1 MTIGSFARWETRM
14 RCSAM
19 SVRASRLYRPVAWS
33 DQMPAVSSAGS
44 FVSSAIGNRHT
55 LGHRRGRRPEGG
67 GSRPGPCADRSPHGR
82 HRIAT
87 APLDPARGAHGT
99 LRAMPNG
106 ASTTPATTPAT
117 PPGRGG
123 RRLRVLLADRE
134 RGAARRARR
143 GLGFGSL
150 VWAQRELDK
159 GDVTSRENP
168 ETGEKIIGG
177 PCVRRACN
185 YLLLGSD
192 SRTGLSHEDQ
202 VISGTNADLGGE
214 QRADTIMLIHVD
226 PDREQAVILSFP
238 RDLWVPVPGHGMDK
252 INSAFEG
259 GVRGGGADVA
269 RTVEDL
275 TGLHINHFL
284 YVDLA
289 GFQGVVDALGGVRM
303 RAVSDAGRADR
314 ARRPGGLP
322 GVRRGDGARLR
333 QDTAPALRRRSRLR
347 AHRTPAA
354 VPAGRAHEAPL
365 PERGREP
372 SGAREASRLQ
382 RREGRRL
389 PDPRHHRAGA
399 AAPGRE
405 YRRGR
410 LPRRAGPAGADQAAG
425 VPVRDQRRLGDA
437 AGARAFRD
445 LREGRSL
452 GDVGHELAQTA
463 ISEANIEAAVYDKNS
478 DGGAHAVE
486 GARRGRLQRRAR
498 HPARGRADGRREG
511 LGHPVRAGRRR
522 TSGGRRQVLLEP
534 EDGRGRRGR
543 PARRRRGR
551 ARDVGLPAG
560 TGRRRRRAGRPD
572 CAAGVEQPAP

>member
-1 MTIGSFARWETRM
+1 MA
-14 RCSAM
+14 
-19 SVRASRLYRPVAWS
+19 
-33 DQMPAVSSAGS
+33 
-44 FVSSAIGNRHT
+44 
-55 LGHRRGRRPEGG
+55 
-67 GSRPGPCADRSPHGR
+67 
-82 HRIAT
+82 
-87 APLDPARGAHGT
+87 
-99 LRAMPNG
+99 NG
-106 ASTTPATTPAT
+106 VSTTPATTPAT
-117 PPGRGG
+117 PPGRDG
-123 RRLRVLLADRE
+123 RRLRVLLALTATVALLV
-134 RGAARRARR
+134 GLVG

-150 VWAQRELDK
+150 VWAQHKLNEH
-159 GDVTSRENP
+159 DVESRQDP

-259 GVRGGGADVA
+259 GVRGGGADLVA

-303 RAVSDAGRADR
+303 CVPYPMQDVLTGLDVQAGCQEFDGGTALAFVRTRHQPCDAVPDFARIGRQQQFLRAVLTKLLSPSEVAN
-314 ARRPGGLP
+314 LP
-322 GVRRGDGARLR
+322 GLVKPVASNVVKDSDFQILDIIELARQLQGVSTGAADFR
-333 QDTAPALRRRSRLR
+333 
-347 AHRTPAA
+347 A
-354 VPAGRAHEAPL
+354 VPGQ
-365 PERGREP
+365 PELITPPEFP
-372 SGAREASRLQ
+372 SGISVVSVTPQAREL
-382 RREGRRL
+382 
-389 PDPRHHRAGA
+389 
-399 AAPGRE
+399 
-405 YRRGR
+405 
-410 LPRRAGPAGADQAAG
+410 
-425 VPVRDQRRLGDA
+425 
-437 AGARAFRD
+437 FRD

-486 GARRGRLQRRAR
+486 KVLAEAGFNVAPGILPADELAADVKGSAILYGPGDEARAAVVAKYFSNLKMVEVDGGVLPGGAVAV
-498 HPARGRADGRREG
+498 H
-511 LGHPVRAGRRR
+511 V
-522 TSGGRRQVLLEP
+522 TSGY
-534 EDGRGRRGR
+534 R
-543 PARRRRGR
+543 PAP
-551 ARDVGLPAG
+551 VG
-560 TGRRRRRAGRPD
+560 TGGATAAPD
-572 CAAGVEQPAP
+572 CTAGVEQPVP